1 MQIKIEFVKINEVQI
16 LSDISSSC
24 FYNTFYKQ
32 NTKED
37 MKLFLEKSFN
47 INIMLQ
53 EIMDQNN
60 YFFFAKSEDEIIG
73 YIKLSDA
80 EMPANLKECNALEI
94 ARIYVVKEKIGSGI
108 GKSLMDFAISF
119 AQQMN
124 KLIIW
129 LGVWEHN
136 KRAINFYHKYGF
148 EKFGEHIFMVGYDAQ
163 TDWLMK
169 KQVIA

>member
-1 MQIKIEFVKINEVQI
+1 MQIKIELVKINEVQI

-136 KRAINFYHKYGF
+136 KLAINFYHKYGF